1 MVETLLFTLS
11 SFDSNPLKQMN
22 KIRQF
27 FSLYLTN
34 IFGVMNDQ
42 MLKTLVCFVAAKWV
56 DPQYNTIIV
65 SCVAAAMVLPYI
77 FLSPLAGKLPHFFRK
92 KKIVT
97 IAKIC
102 ELPIML
108 VAILGFYFQNI
119 SLAMTAVLLMGLQSA
134 LYSPAKYG
142 LIKDIGG
149 VEGVS
154 MGMGGMEAFAF
165 LGMLIGIC
173 VGSVMSDHDSLTLY
187 AVMLITIAA
196 LGLLSSLTIKANETK
211 TVEESSANP
220 IKFMR
225 ESSAIASKYKGLG
238 HIIML
243 LSLFWWFCSS
253 VQIIMIT
260 HCDEYLHIT
269 NTQTGYLL
277 AAMAIGITAGCLI
290 GGKLNQNRYML
301 GVVPRIGVITGL
313 LMVIVFI
320 LPFNNMGDNGPLYFG
335 IFMTI
340 IAIIVGIFKIPLD
353 AEIQKRVDSSELNV
367 ILAYFNLVS
376 FIFILAASVTN
387 ILITKFLPTTYVFLF
402 DGIILAVWSVV
413 FMFYYKGSLCYRVRN
428 IIRLHYDIKMTNK
441 EALDV
446 PEGDNLLVLPMHRAL
461 IDPLIL
467 FAELYDYKLQPM
479 VDARFWKNKFLG
491 HVLNLFDAVQVPDLR
506 RGGREGVEQVQKL
519 DGIVKTQL
527 ENGANILFYPSGH
540 VTLDG
545 KETIGNRRMA
555 YNASKILPEHTRVVA
570 IEIHGLWGSRWSNY
584 GRTRTAPMVPM
595 LVKSLKFLLLLRFLF
610 VPKRKVDIRF
620 TDITADFR
628 EWSSLPRQEFNAK
641 MEDFYNREEDKL
653 VLTKI

>member
-1 MVETLLFTLS
+1 
-11 SFDSNPLKQMN
+11 MN
-22 KIRQF
+22 KIWQF

-34 IFGVMNDQ
+34 IFGVMNDNV
-42 MLKTLVCFVAAKWV
+42 LKALVCFVAATWV
-56 DPQYNTIIV
+56 QPEYQSIIV
-65 SCVAAAMVLPYI
+65 NSMAAAMVIPYVL
-77 FLSPLAGKLPHFFRK
+77 FSPLAGKLPHFFRK
-92 KKIVT
+92 KNIVKT
-97 IAKIC
+97 AKIC
-102 ELPIML
+102 EIPIMA
-108 VAILGFYFQNI
+108 VAVLGFYFQNI
-119 SLAMTAVLLMGLQSA
+119 ALAMSAVLCMGLQSA
-134 LYSPAKYG
+134 LFSPAKYG

-149 VEGVS
+149 EEGIS

-165 LGMLIGIC
+165 LGMLIGTF
-173 VGSVMSDHDSLTLY
+173 VGSVMSDHNSLTLY
-187 AVMLITIAA
+187 AGVLFALAGAGLI
-196 LGLLSSLTIKANETK
+196 SSLTIKAQEVK
-211 TVEESSANP
+211 SCEEGSANP
-220 IKFMR
+220 IKFLR
-225 ESSAIASKYKGLG
+225 ETAVIVRRYKGLK
-238 HIIML
+238 HVILL
-243 LSLFWWFCSS
+243 LSLFWGFCAS
-253 VQIIMIT
+253 VQLILISD
-260 HCDEYLHIT
+260 CSAYLNIT
-269 NTQTGYLL
+269 NTHTGYML
-277 AAMAIGITAGCLI
+277 ATMAIGITIGCLL

-301 GVVPRIGVITGL
+301 GHVPQLGIIAGI

-320 LPFNNMGDNGPLYFG
+320 LPFDTMGDYRAWYFG
-335 IFMTI
+335 IFMTT

-353 AEIQKRVDSSELNV
+353 AEIQKRVNTAELNV

-402 DGIILAVWSVV
+402 DGLILAVWSVI

>member
-1 MVETLLFTLS
+1 
-11 SFDSNPLKQMN
+11 
-22 KIRQF
+22 
-27 FSLYLTN
+27 
-34 IFGVMNDQ
+34 
-42 MLKTLVCFVAAKWV
+42 
-56 DPQYNTIIV
+56 
-65 SCVAAAMVLPYI
+65 
-77 FLSPLAGKLPHFFRK
+77 
-92 KKIVT
+92 
-97 IAKIC
+97 
-102 ELPIML
+102 ML

-353 AEIQKRVDSSELNV
+353 LP
-367 ILAYFNLVS
+367 LAQASAYGPALRAQGRRPAAAPAAPPPGV
-376 FIFILAASVTN
+376 AAS
-387 ILITKFLPTTYVFLF
+387 PPGAAHGRP
-402 DGIILAVWSVV
+402 GIRISPYAV
-413 FMFYYKGSLCYRVRN
+413 
-428 IIRLHYDIKMTNK
+428 
-441 EALDV
+441 
-446 PEGDNLLVLPMHRAL
+446 
-461 IDPLIL
+461 
-467 FAELYDYKLQPM
+467 AELSACAHP
-479 VDARFWKNKFLG
+479 
-491 HVLNLFDAVQVPDLR
+491 
-506 RGGREGVEQVQKL
+506 
-519 DGIVKTQL
+519 
-527 ENGANILFYPSGH
+527 
-540 VTLDG
+540 
-545 KETIGNRRMA
+545 
-555 YNASKILPEHTRVVA
+555 
-570 IEIHGLWGSRWSNY
+570 
-584 GRTRTAPMVPM
+584 AP
-595 LVKSLKFLLLLRFLF
+595 
-610 VPKRKVDIRF
+610 
-620 TDITADFR
+620 AFR
-628 EWSSLPRQEFNAK
+628 LAP
-641 MEDFYNREEDKL
+641 
-653 VLTKI
+653 

>member
-56 DPQYNTIIV
+56 DPKYNTIIV

-165 LGMLIGIC
+165 LGILTGTFL
-173 VGSVMSDHDSLTLY
+173 GSILSDHQSLTLY
-187 AVMLITIAA
+187 AVVLISIAT
-196 LGLLSSLTIKANETK
+196 LGLLSSLTIKADETD
-211 TVEESSANP
+211 TAEESSANP
-220 IKFMR
+220 ITFMR

-238 HIIML
+238 HVIML
-243 LSLFWWFCSS
+243 LSLFWWFSAS

-260 HCDEYLHIT
+260 HCEEYLGIS
-269 NTQTGYLL
+269 NTKTGYLL
-277 AAMAIGITAGCLI
+277 AAMAIGITTGCI
-290 GGKLNQNRYML
+290 AGGKLNQNRYML
-301 GVVPRIGVITGL
+301 GVVPRIGVIAGL
-313 LMVIVFI
+313 MMVAVFI
-320 LPFNNMGDNGPLYFG
+320 LPFNKMEHGTLYFG
-335 IFMTI
+335 IVMTI
-340 IAIIVGIFKIPLD
+340 IAITVGIFKIPLD
-353 AEIQKRVDSSELNV
+353 AEIQKRVDSSELNI
-367 ILAYFNLVS
+367 ILAYFNFVS
-376 FIFILAASVTN
+376 FIFILAASATN
-387 ILITKFLPTTYVFLF
+387 ILITNFLPTTYVFLV
-402 DGIILAVWSVV
+402 DGIILAIWSVY
-413 FMFYYKGSLCYRVRN
+413 FMFNYKGSLSYRVSK
-428 IIRLHYDIKMTNK
+428 IIHLHYDIKMENK
-441 EALDV
+441 EVLDV
-446 PEGDNLLVLPMHRAL
+446 PAGQNLLILPMHRAL

-467 FAELYDYKLQPM
+467 FAELYNYKLQPL
-479 VDARFWKNKFLG
+479 VDARFWQNKFMG
-491 HVLNLFDAVQVPDLR
+491 HILNLFDAVQVPDLR

-540 VTLDG
+540 ITLDG
-545 KETIGNRRMA
+545 KENIGNRRMA
-555 YNASKILPEHTRVVA
+555 YNASKILPAHTRVVA

-595 LVKSLKFLLLLRFLF
+595 LLKSVKFLLLLRFLF
-610 VPKRKVDIRF
+610 VPKRKVNIRF

-628 EWSSLPRQEFNAK
+628 EWSKLPRQGFNAK
-641 MEDFYNREEDKL
+641 MEEFYNREEDGL